1 MEYPKILCA
10 AIYVV
15 MLSSVALSAPL
26 MSTTELL
33 IRLDLAP
40 SLANATT
47 EMKNVYPFIAS
58 NTNLQ
63 DTMLLLGMVHTQT
76 CTKNMQLKNKL
87 SVAYI
92 KLSNF
97 ISPLYM
103 AYSYEEIQ
111 GPQHNVLTQLLM
123 ATSFYLNSTASTLRH
138 EVRN

>member
-10 AIYVV
+10 AIFVV
-15 MLSSVALSAPL
+15 MLSSAALSAPL

-58 NTNLQ
+58 NTYLQ

-76 CTKNMQLKNKL
+76 CTKNMQLKDKL

-123 ATSFYLNSTASTLRH
+123 ATSFYLNSTVSTLRH